1 MPIEPFPYNYK
12 LFQGATVSDVRI
24 KSLIINP
31 NEAAL
36 FTDQTT
42 LVLPESYQLK
52 ANETVVFEYTYN
64 TDFSY
69 ENALISKRHYS
80 NESTVQPIIAN
91 SSMTYT
97 FSNVPTSSI
106 ASATL
111 RMSIGRKH
119 NRSKSPTVLIN
130 GQALSVPTNWKGY
143 DQANRDDFFGMIE
156 IDVPAASVQASNTV
170 SLTFPDSDGH
180 LSSLVLI
187 TENDDPT
194 VLSLEK
200 SALIQRAD
208 KLLLYPNPVDDVLY
222 LEEKYQG
229 KAISFFTL
237 TGKEIF
243 STIYDGTAVDIT
255 HLASGLY
262 LVRSEK
268 LYAKLLVE

>member
-1 MPIEPFPYNYK
+1 M
-12 LFQGATVSDVRI
+12 
-24 KSLIINP
+24 
-31 NEAAL
+31 
-36 FTDQTT
+36 
-42 LVLPESYQLK
+42 
-52 ANETVVFEYTYN
+52 
-64 TDFSY
+64 
-69 ENALISKRHYS
+69 
-80 NESTVQPIIAN
+80 
-91 SSMTYT
+91 
-97 FSNVPTSSI
+97 
-106 ASATL
+106 
-111 RMSIGRKH
+111 
-119 NRSKSPTVLIN
+119 IN

-156 IDVPAASVQASNTV
+156 IDVPAESVQASNTV

-200 SALIQRAD
+200 SALIKRAD

-222 LEEKYQG
+222 LEEKYQC

-243 STIYDGTAVDIT
+243 STIYDGNAVDVT

-262 LVRSEK
+262 LVRLEG
-268 LYAKLLVE
+268 LYAKLLIE